1 MRNKFFIVIIA
12 FLSISS
18 CISHEAIWT
27 EDYQQRRFDEIY
39 EGSQKLF
46 TDDNERKQFAK
57 YAVEKLKVKLP
68 DGVSSVS
75 SDSLQ
80 KIIVKTMADYV
91 ETRKSDTVKTIAP

>member
-1 MRNKFFIVIIA
+1 MIA

-27 EDYQQRRFDEIY
+27 EDYQQRRFNEIY

-46 TDDNERKQFAK
+46 TDDDERKQFAK
-57 YAVEKLKVKLP
+57 YTVEKLKAKLP
-68 DGVSSVS
+68 EGVSSVS

-80 KIIVKTMADYV
+80 KIIIKTTAYYV
-91 ETRKSDTVKTIAP
+91 ETRKSDTLKTTVP